1 MNTVYLQKQPCFSW
15 NETYKID
22 SKLLAML
29 ASDFG
34 KGDWARKHGFLT
46 LVLEC
51 NKEAPN
57 MKSFLSKKAMAINPS
72 PTLTIDAKAKELLS
86 KGIDVV
92 GFGAGEPDFD
102 TPEAIKSSACKALE
116 AGHTKYTPAS
126 GTLDLKKAVCTKMLR
141 DQNLQY
147 EPKHVVIGC
156 GAKHVLYNLFQVIC
170 NPGDEVL
177 LPAPYW
183 VSYSEQ
189 VSLADGK
196 PVIVATQESTGFKL
210 SPEEFKAAITPR
222 TKAIVLNSPSNPT
235 GSVYTREEL
244 QGLADIAVEH
254 GILVVSDEIYEK
266 LIYDGDG
273 HISIAQL
280 GPEIKELTF
289 IVNGVSKT
297 FSMTGWRI
305 GYGVGNAEIIKAM
318 SDLQSH
324 STSNP
329 TTFCQTASV
338 EALVNPPAEVESM
351 VAEFKKRRD
360 YMVERVQGISGLS
373 CNKPSG
379 AFYVFA
385 NISGLIGKS
394 YNGRTITNGDDL
406 AELLL
411 EQVNV
416 AVVPGSGFGTPEY
429 IRLSYAISME
439 RIKEGL
445 DRIAKFIENV
455 Q

>member
-1 MNTVYLQKQPCFSW
+1 
-15 NETYKID
+15 
-22 SKLLAML
+22 
-29 ASDFG
+29 
-34 KGDWARKHGFLT
+34 
-46 LVLEC
+46 
-51 NKEAPN
+51 
-57 MKSFLSKKAMAINPS
+57 MKNFLSRKAMAINPS
-72 PTLTIDAKAKELLS
+72 PTLTIDAKAKELVS

-102 TPEAIKSSACKALE
+102 TPQSIKASAYRALE
-116 AGHTKYTPAS
+116 AGQTKYTPAS
-126 GTLDLKKAVCTKMLR
+126 GTLDLKKAVCAKLLR
-141 DQNLQY
+141 DQNLRY
-147 EPKHVVIGC
+147 EPKNVIIGC

-170 NPGDEVL
+170 DSGDEVI
-177 LPAPYW
+177 LPTPYW

-196 PVIVATQESTGFKL
+196 PVIVPTQEAAGFKL
-210 SPEEFKAAITPR
+210 SPEEFRAAITPR

-235 GSVYTREEL
+235 GTVYTREEL
-244 QGLADIAVEH
+244 QGLADVAVEK
-254 GILVVSDEIYEK
+254 GIIVVSDEIYEK
-266 LIYDGDG
+266 LIYDGDK
-273 HISIAQL
+273 HISIAEL
-280 GPEIKELTF
+280 GAEIKDLTF

-305 GYGVGNAEIIKAM
+305 GYGVGSAEIIKAM

-329 TTFCQTASV
+329 TTFCQTASI
-338 EALVNPPAEVESM
+338 EALVNPPSEVESM
-351 VAEFKKRRD
+351 VAEFEKRRN
-360 YMVERVQGISGLS
+360 YMVERIQGISGLR
-373 CNKPSG
+373 CNKPAG

-385 NISGLIGKS
+385 NIGELIGKS
-394 YNGRTITNGDDL
+394 YNGRIITDGDVL

-445 DRIAKFIENV
+445 DRIARFVEDI